1 MRSRYLLAPLLLL
14 ATVCMQQAHGQ
25 ADLDS
30 PKKADPDPAA
40 VHQTVLQ
47 VKQAYVATTSA
58 VVASQ
63 DPEASA
69 KHRMKRRRNSR
80 SSTKN
85 WRRHRKPTRP
95 KCAHGP
101 VRRRS
106 QRGPQIQ
113 SND

>member
-47 VKQAYVATTSA
+47 VKQAYAATTFA
-58 VVASQ
+58 VVAIQ

-69 KHRMKRRRNSR
+69 EHQDEAQEKFKALNEELAEASKAYA
-80 SSTKN
+80 TKM
-85 WRRHRKPTRP
+85 R
-95 KCAHGP
+95 AGP